1 MAKSSRIVLV
11 EDDPAVRKMTALRLE
26 HEGYTVAVA
35 GDGEEALAVIAASLP
50 DLIILDI
57 QLPKLNGFDVCARL
71 HADPTTAKIPIIV
84 FTAFDVHQRVLA
96 TRGAELGI
104 ADWLR
109 KPFRSADLM
118 ARIRNVLHD
127 KSRNPGEAT
136 A

>member
-1 MAKSSRIVLV
+1 MAKLTIVLV

-35 GDGEEALAVIAASLP
+35 GDGEEALAVIAASRP

-71 HADPTTAKIPIIV
+71 HADPTTARIPIIV

-118 ARIRNVLHD
+118 ARIRNVLQD
-127 KSRNPGEAT
+127 KSRNPGETT